1 MLALRSICVHRSE
14 AKTLLLN
21 LPDELLYE
29 IVRFL
34 FADGDRTVR
43 NIIHLSSTCHRFRK
57 AAAPLLFRKLHVRLT
72 MRCVDR
78 RTFNI
83 LVGLDLAP
91 LTFARYVRHIIQHDE
106 FRHREEGYED
116 LTLRNE
122 LVSKLASQAFRHM
135 VDLKTIT

>member
-1 MLALRSICVHRSE
+1 MLALRGICVHRSE
-14 AKTLLLN
+14 AKTFLLD

-43 NIIHLSSTCHRFRK
+43 NIIHLSMTCHRFRR
-57 AAAPLLFRKLHVRLT
+57 AAAPILFRKLHVRLT

-83 LVGLDLAP
+83 LVGLNLAP
-91 LTFARYVRHIIQHDE
+91 YTFARYIRHIVQHDE
-106 FRHREEGYED
+106 FRHREEGFED

-122 LVSKLASQAFRHM
+122 LVQKLASQAFRHM
-135 VDLKTIT
+135 IDLRTVT